1 MVSREECKKKIYI
14 YGNAISLRGHWEKT
28 ALSVV

>member
-1 MVSREECKKKIYI
+1 MVSREKCKKKNI